1 MPGVPAY
8 LRIAADLRA
17 QIVSGELPA
26 GARLPTETALMARYG
41 VSRTVAKQAIL
52 VLKGEGR
59 VEGRQGS
66 GVYVRHIH
74 RLTREAHR
82 RDMRHQ
88 LGQTSPFARD
98 TERGGH
104 RASWEHRSERGIALP
119 DIALRLEIEPDD
131 PVMTTIYR
139 FLADEVPIQLSTS
152 WEPLAITGG
161 TPVELPEEGAAV
173 GVVARMDLIGVHI
186 DQCVEKVTARP
197 AHPAE
202 IEALDLHP
210 RGGHLLIIERTYYA
224 GDRPVETADI
234 VFPGDRYELTYRY
247 PIDP

>member
-17 QIVSGELPA
+17 QIVA
-26 GARLPTETALMARYG
+26 GDLAPGDQLPTETALMRQYG
-41 VSRTVAKQAIL
+41 VSRTVAKNAIL

-66 GVYVRHIH
+66 GVYVRAIH
-74 RLTREAHR
+74 RLTRESHG

-88 LGQTSPFARD
+88 PGPTSPFARD
-98 TERGGH
+98 AQRSGTRPT
-104 RASWEHRSERGIALP
+104 WEHHSEHGHAP
-119 DIALRLEIEPDD
+119 AAVAARLAIEPGD
-131 PVMTTIYR
+131 PVMVTRYR
-139 FLADEVPIQLSTS
+139 FLADDEPIQLSTS

-161 TPVELPEEGAAV
+161 TPVELPEQGAAV

-186 DQCVEKVTARP
+186 DQCVEKVTDRP
-197 AHPAE
+197 ADPDE
-202 IEALDLHP
+202 IEALRLHP
-210 RGGHLLIIERTYYA
+210 RGGHVLVIARTYYA
-224 GDRPVETADI
+224 GDLPVETADI
-234 VFPGDRYELTYRY
+234 VFPSGRYELTYRY